1 MLDVCDNILGRSFC
15 ALGDGAASPIMS
27 GIKYF
32 RQEFLDLCAKQ
43 PSHGRPGQQINSGQP
58 INLAGSHR

>member
-1 MLDVCDNILGRSFC
+1 VGRSFC
-15 ALGDGAASPIMS
+15 ALGDGAASPIIS

-43 PSHGRPGQQINSGQP
+43 PAYGRPQQINPGSKVG
-58 INLAGSHR
+58 LAGSHR

>member
-15 ALGDGAASPIMS
+15 ALGDGAASPITS

-32 RQEFLDLCAKQ
+32 RQEFLDLCTKQ
-43 PSHGRPGQQINSGQP
+43 PEFERPAQQAT
-58 INLAGSHR
+58 LAGSHR